1 MSTSTICFTALTAGL
16 HSPNSRLNQQLD
28 INLAHATTEGSEQS
42 FQQLLPAFSS
52 QESQHADLPSI
63 YSIEA
68 RGTSQSMENQNY
80 SEKKSIYFQP
90 STENLSP
97 ACSSSDTT
105 LFDQLHLQHS
115 TPCGSISSECSV
127 KQLEGREEM
136 LGFEELSRRAVPM
149 SQRLTEDE
157 NVVLPINPHVGT
169 VEMETSVQGSNSLS
183 IENEKPI
190 QNVIKTETTKA
201 LRNVCQPARAEH
213 MLKSESCPFRRPIP
227 VWETETGYG
236 IMEEPDLTL
245 LSTSDISITETDLA
259 NLTIEDNEAQCSQA
273 GAVLPPFQW
282 KPPFVELY
290 QSLGRTN
297 PQWHLQV
304 PPL

>member
-1 MSTSTICFTALTAGL
+1 
-16 HSPNSRLNQQLD
+16 
-28 INLAHATTEGSEQS
+28 
-42 FQQLLPAFSS
+42 
-52 QESQHADLPSI
+52 
-63 YSIEA
+63 
-68 RGTSQSMENQNY
+68 
-80 SEKKSIYFQP
+80 
-90 STENLSP
+90 
-97 ACSSSDTT
+97 
-105 LFDQLHLQHS
+105 
-115 TPCGSISSECSV
+115 
-127 KQLEGREEM
+127 M

-259 NLTIEDNEAQCSQA
+259 NLTIEDNEAQCSQRLLA
-273 GAVLPPFQW
+273 EMKQQREARASVH
-282 KPPFVELY
+282 K
-290 QSLGRTN
+290 
-297 PQWHLQV
+297 
-304 PPL
+304 

>member
-1 MSTSTICFTALTAGL
+1 MTLWFFWFFVFVFFNA
-16 HSPNSRLNQQLD
+16 
-28 INLAHATTEGSEQS
+28 GSEQS
-42 FQQLLPAFSS
+42 FQQLLPEFSS
-52 QESQHADLPSI
+52 QESQHTDLPSI

-80 SEKKSIYFQP
+80 SEILQNKKKSIYFQP

-115 TPCGSISSECSV
+115 TPCGSVSSEGSV

-183 IENEKPI
+183 IQNEKPI

-201 LRNVCQPARAEH
+201 VRNVCQLAQAEH

-227 VWETETGYG
+227 VWV
-236 IMEEPDLTL
+236 
-245 LSTSDISITETDLA
+245 S
-259 NLTIEDNEAQCSQA
+259 
-273 GAVLPPFQW
+273 
-282 KPPFVELY
+282 
-290 QSLGRTN
+290 
-297 PQWHLQV
+297 
-304 PPL
+304 